1 MRIEIKHLGQIDNRI
16 GYIDRDTLTE
26 LESIQEQL
34 MATAA
39 RLPQELEARDMSLTS
54 QKLTDTAQADIGRL
68 NQSIAAFAATLR
80 AVNSNYQQAQIRTLE
95 RIIKIS
101 Y

>member
-1 MRIEIKHLGQIDNRI
+1 
-16 GYIDRDTLTE
+16 
-26 LESIQEQL
+26 
-34 MATAA
+34 
-39 RLPQELEARDMSLTS
+39 MSLTS